1 VTNIRKLLGS
11 NIRAYR
17 NDLGISQEKLAE
29 MIGMATNYL
38 GLIEG
43 GKKFPSA
50 DMIERVAVALGKDP
64 PALFALAP
72 AQQDWKESL
81 LSKISALIDQ
91 ELAAPHAQ
99 GAKHAGASRAKN
111 QCERGDSG

>member
-1 VTNIRKLLGS
+1 MTNIRKLLGS

-43 GKKFPSA
+43 GKKFPSPE
-50 DMIERVAVALGKDP
+50 MMERLARALEKDTLDLFVTP
-64 PALFALAP
+64 PLRKE
-72 AQQDWKESL
+72 QGEWKEAILADIEKLVTSRL
-81 LSKISALIDQ
+81 N
-91 ELAAPHAQ
+91 ELR
-99 GAKHAGASRAKN
+99 KASE
-111 QCERGDSG
+111 QPDC